1 MKSSIRSFL
10 AASILCLASLAAF
23 ANPVWLDGNLAN
35 AMPLDA
41 ALAPV
46 HTGTHGLIRATMPR
60 SSARPGENLL
70 EVLLECAGASPE
82 GAVWRVEIVPA
93 GGGRPAVSV
102 ESPLNGAR
110 ALMRFDAR
118 AAGPGLVRALLLA
131 GGKPVDLAE
140 MVYSVQPETPLSDS
154 GGPKVLLDIPGGR
167 TAPEWV
173 TFGIPLPAGA
183 CRNPGDLRLKNSS
196 GEILPSQFLPVARW
210 FEEGAVK
217 WVRVD
222 AVVSGPGP
230 LEVVGDPGL
239 KVPGEDLRI
248 RKDGGAV
255 EVSTG
260 TADYRIEPGGA
271 LINRIAAQGK
281 PVSAFPEGGRGLY
294 VVDQKGRLGL
304 VSAKDTVIETE
315 FEGPKAAMFKISGI
329 HRTGDGEEL
338 ARFTVWLE
346 FSAGRPECRIT
357 HHFVLTRDTNE
368 VWFRETGWDFAFD
381 GWEAG
386 NALFAAPRGEAGS
399 IDPVGLDGGR
409 ALVAQTSHRRYG
421 GGEDRVVMKQG
432 DEITSERVGEMGDWA
447 AGIGADRALLV
458 GCSESARQ
466 HPKAFHVSPAAIGID
481 LFHAGGGEE
490 LDFRVDTLLKR
501 WNAGGKLKPELVE
514 ATGKLKTNAVGWS
527 KTHFLVLSPIVSED
541 PGVAAA
547 DLGTSFARPA
557 FATADPRWVY
567 DSRVAGPLYP
577 RDRSRFPEA
586 ENFVDSAFDYW
597 NSEQEFLGEYGFVD
611 FFAGPHHTREFP
623 QGQGR
628 FRASYTL
635 RNAFWLL
642 YLRSGERKFREM
654 AQGTNR
660 TYLDSYLAS
669 WDGQDRIK
677 GLYIHSVGSDDP
689 FASLPFYWEGFTR
702 PGFGTHTNL
711 NQFLYDYFLTG
722 NPRAKAGVLEYAEGL
737 KTWWASNRKDWRIL
751 AVLRAANQALGL
763 TWDPALRHI
772 QEEILNQVY
781 DPASPVF
788 LAAAGR
794 PYDSSTYKTQEDL
807 SALIEGWELHGT
819 ARYFNLADATSRYWW
834 RSIEPGP
841 RFELGRSG
849 AFLWE
854 HGENPSIAMRLWNA
868 VRAEAALSPESSSAE
883 AVFRFQG
890 IPYALSVIERT
901 NADREIAASWA
912 GAEILTGRGGFLVRK
927 DAGKTLGA
935 ELFFPGTGLLE
946 APALFPIGTVSQIG
960 LRLVSLNTGFKEASI
975 LGIPKDTEPVT
986 LFVSAPAGRE
996 NQVFLREKAPLVLY
1010 ADGWWKPVPAKM
1022 DPPPTIH
1029 FKVPDSQSAASIQ
1042 FQRRAILRVPGDASA
1057 GGREVSG
1064 KVEIP
1069 PGSGG
1074 VWSFSPVDEGAVRL
1088 AGVPPVFSFDS
1099 PAPLFSVG
1107 AASLPGT
1114 GDQIEIDIPEPLAL
1128 PRGSTLKIEGAELP
1142 FEEGT
1147 LEFLYKPAW
1156 DSFSIPDG
1164 TRRRLM
1170 TVQTENGGPGWALKY
1185 VSDSKRA
1192 GWPGH
1197 PWSKERVLE
1206 MEIPTVGS
1214 ARPRAVCA
1222 RGTIIPS
1229 GEWMHIAI
1237 VWGIRKFGH
1246 SGSRTEPAFDVK
1258 IFVNGREGR
1267 FATWP
1272 RKGNKAAARPV
1283 SFTLGPDL
1291 DGEIALLRLSG
1302 ARRYEADFD
1311 MPKTGD
1317 LVVDEATLSFYPLS
1331 GKLEGSGAPGKPVPP
1346 AATLKT
1352 K

>member
-1 MKSSIRSFL
+1 MKSRIHSCL
-10 AASILCLASLAAF
+10 AAPVLCLASLAAS
-23 ANPVWLDGNLAN
+23 ANPVWLDVKLAN
-35 AMPLDA
+35 AMPVDA

-46 HTGTHGLIRATMPR
+46 QTGIHGQIRATMPR
-60 SSARPGENLL
+60 SSVRPGENLL
-70 EVLLECAGASPE
+70 EVLLECVGEPCQ
-82 GAVWRVEIVPA
+82 GAVWCVEIVPA
-93 GGGRPAVSV
+93 GGGRPAVSA
-102 ESPLNGAR
+102 EAPLNGAR

-118 AAGPGLVRALLLA
+118 AAGPGLVRTRLLA
-131 GGKPVDLAE
+131 GGNPVDLVE

-154 GGPKVLLDIPGGR
+154 NGPKVHLDIPGGR
-167 TAPEWV
+167 AGAEWV
-173 TFGIPLPAGA
+173 TFGIPMPAGA
-183 CRNPGDLRLKNSS
+183 CRNAGDLRLKDAA
-196 GEILPSQFLPVARW
+196 GGILPAQFLPVAQW
-210 FEEGAVK
+210 FEEGSVK

-230 LEVVGDPGL
+230 LEVAVDPEL
-239 KVPGEDLRI
+239 EVPGGDLRI
-248 RKDGGAV
+248 RKDGAAV

-260 TADYRIEPGGA
+260 KADYRIEPGGA
-271 LINRIAAQGK
+271 LINRIAASGK
-281 PVSAFPEGGRGLY
+281 PLSAFSKGGRGLY

-304 VSAKDTVIETE
+304 VSAKDTVLETE
-315 FEGPKAAMFKISGI
+315 FEGAKAAMFKISGI
-329 HRTGDGEEL
+329 HRADDGEEL

-368 VWFRETGWDFAFD
+368 VWFREAGWDFGFD
-381 GWEAG
+381 GWKAG

-399 IDPVGLDGGR
+399 LEPVGLDGAR

-421 GGEDRVVMKQG
+421 GGEDRVVMKKG
-432 DEITSERVGEMGDWA
+432 EETLSERGGEMGDWA
-447 AGIGADRALLV
+447 AGVGTDRALLL

-466 HPKAFHVSPAAIGID
+466 HPKAFHVSPAGIGID

-490 LDFRVDTLLKR
+490 LDFRVGTLLKR
-501 WNAGGKLKPELVE
+501 WNAGGKLKPELVQ

-527 KTHFLVLSPIVSED
+527 KTHFLVLSPVVSED
-541 PGVAAA
+541 PGAAA
-547 DLGTSFARPA
+547 TALGTAFARPA
-557 FATADPRWVY
+557 FASADPRWVY

-577 RDRSRFPEA
+577 RDRDRFPEA
-586 ENFVDSAFDYW
+586 ENFIDSAFDYW
-597 NSEQEFLGEYGFVD
+597 SSEQEFLGEYGFVD

-669 WDGQDRIK
+669 WDGPDRIK

-702 PGFGTHTNL
+702 PGMGTHTNL

-763 TWDPALRHI
+763 TWDPALRLV

-788 LAAAGR
+788 MVAAGR
-794 PYDSSTYKTQEDL
+794 PYESSTYKTQEDL

-819 ARYFNLADATSRYWW
+819 ARYFNLADAASRYWW
-834 RSIEPGP
+834 KALEPDE
-841 RFELGRSG
+841 RFERGRSG
-849 AFLWE
+849 SFLWE
-854 HGENPSIAMRLWNA
+854 NGKDPSIALRLWNA
-868 VRAEAALSPESSSAE
+868 VRAESALSPEGTSA
-883 AVFRFQG
+883 AAAFRFQG
-890 IPYALSVIERT
+890 IPYALSVVERT
-901 NADREIAASWA
+901 NADRELAASWA
-912 GAEILTGRGGFLVRK
+912 GAEILTGRGGFVVRK
-927 DAGKTLGA
+927 DAGKKVGA
-935 ELFFPGTGLLE
+935 DLFFPATGFLE
-946 APALFPIGTVSQIG
+946 VPALFPIGTVSQIG
-960 LRLVSLNTGFKEASI
+960 PRLIALNTGFKESSA
-975 LGIPKDTEPVT
+975 LGIPKDTEPAT
-986 LFVSAPAGRE
+986 LFVSAPAGQANE
-996 NQVFLREKAPLVLY
+996 VFLHEKAPLVLY

-1022 DPPPTIH
+1022 DPPPAIH
-1029 FKVPDSQSAASIQ
+1029 FKVPDSQTSATIQ
-1042 FQRRAILRVPGDASA
+1042 FQRRAILRAPGDAST

-1069 PGSGG
+1069 PGAAGA
-1074 VWSFSPVDEGAVRL
+1074 WSFSPLEEGAVRL
-1088 AGVPPVFSFDS
+1088 VGVPPVFSFDS
-1099 PAPLFSVG
+1099 PAPLFPVDG
-1107 AASLPGT
+1107 AALPKT
-1114 GDQIEIDIPEPLAL
+1114 GDPIEIDIPEPLAL

-1147 LEFLYKPAW
+1147 LEFFFKPSW

-1170 TVQTENGGPGWALKY
+1170 SVQTENGGPGWALQY

-1206 MEIPTVGS
+1206 MEIPTVGP

-1222 RGTIIPS
+1222 RGTIIQG
-1229 GEWMHIAI
+1229 GEWMHVAV
-1237 VWGIRKFGH
+1237 VWGIREFGH
-1246 SGSRTEPAFDVK
+1246 SGVRTEPAFDVK

-1291 DGEIALLRLSG
+1291 DGEIAMLRLTGS
-1302 ARRYEADFD
+1302 RRYESDFD
-1311 MPKTGD
+1311 MPKPGD
-1317 LVVDEATLSFYPLS
+1317 MFVDEATLSFYPLAK
-1331 GKLEGSGAPGKPVPP
+1331 KLEGLGAPGKPPPP